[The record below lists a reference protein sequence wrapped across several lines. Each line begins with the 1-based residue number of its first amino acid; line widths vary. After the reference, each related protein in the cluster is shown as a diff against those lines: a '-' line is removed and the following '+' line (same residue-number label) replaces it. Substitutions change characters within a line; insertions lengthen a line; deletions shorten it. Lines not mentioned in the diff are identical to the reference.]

1 VATSV
6 TGFGFPFERL
16 LPSHKVGII
25 SLVAL
30 TIAIVAR
37 YVFHLAEAWR
47 WIYVVSAAGA
57 LCLNVFV
64 GVVQAF
70 LKVPPL
76 NAIAPPQSEPPFL
89 LTQLVVLSIFI
100 ALAIFAAIRFRT
112 ESVQTA

>member
-1 VATSV
+1 MILGMTASTY
-6 TGFGFPFERL
+6 PF
-16 LPSHKVGII
+16 V
-25 SLVAL
+25 LVVL

-37 YVFHLAEAWR
+37 YVLYLAEAWR
-47 WIYVVSAAGA
+47 WIYVTCAAVAFG
-57 LCLNVFV
+57 LNVFV

-76 NAIAPPQSEPPFL
+76 NAITPNQSEPPFL
-89 LTQLVVLSIFI
+89 LTQLLVLSIFI